1 MVREIEPTKDLEP
14 RTHEQVAIL
23 DAGAQYL
30 QVIARKVQELGVKPQ
45 ILLLETPAEELNGFG
60 AIIISGGES
69 SVYDEDAP
77 TCDPKILQLGKPILG
92 ICWGMQWINY
102 KAGGKVE
109 AGARREDG
117 PANIAVDNTS
127 QIFQG
132 LEVNQKVLMSHGD
145 SVTKLAPGFRAI
157 AESTGIIAAIEN
169 PHKKIIGVQF
179 HPEVHSTA
187 NGREILKRFLFN
199 IAGFS
204 GDYLQTVDNK
214 IEKAIT
220 YVREIVGNKKVAVA
234 MSGGVDSSVLTA
246 LLLKALDPEQV
257 VALHVDNGFMRLD
270 ESMEVKQT
278 HNARGIN
285 VVVRDESEAFYSATT
300 IIQGLETP
308 PLYKVTDPEMK
319 RTIIGDTFIR
329 VFEKA
334 MRDLGLDPSEVFLAQ
349 GTLRPDLIES
359 ASKLASGRA
368 DTIKTHHN
376 DSALARLF
384 REQGRL
390 VEPLQDYHK
399 DEVRVL
405 GQALGLPDEIVWR
418 HPFPGPGLA
427 IRILCAQEPYIT
439 EEFDQINDRLKLL
452 TPIGIN
458 ATLLPVRTVGVQGD
472 RKSYSYLV
480 GLSGRADWKT
490 LLELAEEIPKQFF
503 RVNRVVYIFGAPIQ
517 GPIKEITPTYLTRDV
532 IQQIRQADNI
542 VNQVLVKHNLTRNV
556 SQVPVVSF
564 PAHFGKPGNRSI
576 GIRAFI
582 SPDFMTGVPAIPG
595 KDIPQE
601 ALYKMVNGIILKV
614 PGISRVAYD
623 LTSKPPG
630 TTEWE

>member
-1 MVREIEPTKDLEP
+1 MVREIEPTRDFEP
-14 RTHEQVAIL
+14 GIHEKVAIL

-45 ILLLETPAEELNGFG
+45 ILPLETPAEKLTGFG

-69 SVYDEDAP
+69 SVYDENAP
-77 TCDPKILQLGKPILG
+77 TCDPKILQLGKPVLG

-102 KAGGKVE
+102 RAGGKVE

-145 SVTKLAPGFRAI
+145 SVTKLAPGFRVI
-157 AESTGIIAAIEN
+157 ADSNGIIAAIEN
-169 PHKKIIGVQF
+169 PEKKIIGVQF

-187 NGREILKRFLFN
+187 NGKEILKRFLFN
-199 IAGFS
+199 IVGFS
-204 GDYLQTVDNK
+204 GDYVQTVDNK
-214 IEKAIT
+214 IENAIT
-220 YVREIVGNKKVAVA
+220 YVREVVGNKKVVVA
-234 MSGGVDSSVLTA
+234 MSGGVDSSVLTVI
-246 LLLKALDPEQV
+246 LLKALDPEQV
-257 VALHVDNGFMRLD
+257 VALHIDNGFMRLN

-278 HNARGIN
+278 HSARGIN
-285 VVVRDESEAFYSATT
+285 VVVQDESETFYSATT
-300 IIQGLETP
+300 VIKGLETP
-308 PLYKVTDPEMK
+308 PLCKVTDPEMK

-334 MRDLGLDPSEVFLAQ
+334 MRDLGLNPSEVFLAQ

-359 ASKLASGRA
+359 ASKLASSKA

-405 GQALGLPDEIVWR
+405 GQALGIPDEIVWR

-427 IRILCAQEPYIT
+427 IRILCAEAPYIT
-439 EEFDQINDRLKLL
+439 EEFDQINDQLKLL
-452 TPIGIN
+452 TPMGIN

-480 GLSGRADWKT
+480 GLSGRADWEP
-490 LLELAEEIPKQFF
+490 LLELAKEIPKQFF
-503 RVNRVVYIFGAPIQ
+503 KVNRVVYIFGAPIQ
-517 GPIKEITPTYLTRDV
+517 GPIKEITPTCLTQDV

-542 VNQVLVKHNLTRNV
+542 VNQVLVKRNLTRNV

-564 PAHFGKPGNRSI
+564 PVHFGKPGNRSI
-576 GIRAFI
+576 GIRPFI

-595 KDIPQE
+595 KDIPEE
-601 ALYKMVNGIILKV
+601 ALNEMVTRIVLEV
-614 PGISRVAYD
+614 PNISRVVYD